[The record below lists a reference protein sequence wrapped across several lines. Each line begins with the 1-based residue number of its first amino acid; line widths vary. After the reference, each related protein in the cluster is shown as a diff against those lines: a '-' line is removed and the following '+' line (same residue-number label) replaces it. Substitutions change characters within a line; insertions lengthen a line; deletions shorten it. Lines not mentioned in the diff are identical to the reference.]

1 MHKGS
6 MQRAACLQHG
16 ARGGCSYKIED
27 APRIG
32 VLKEGELFLY
42 SGPDSDSNVDANA
55 LPPPLTHGLA
65 HTHPSAPLTVAQKCA
80 GIQCTAARTAAPTL
94 LDNLLPGALTQLS
107 ATALAPSPPEGLG
120 AHRCIGGEG

>member
-1 MHKGS
+1 
-6 MQRAACLQHG
+6 MQRAAFLQHG

-55 LPPPLTHGLA
+55 LPRLSHAGLRTRTPA
-65 HTHPSAPLTVAQKCA
+65 RRSLWHRNAQARNARPRALPHPRS
-80 GIQCTAARTAAPTL
+80 
-94 LDNLLPGALTQLS
+94 
-107 ATALAPSPPEGLG
+107 
-120 AHRCIGGEG
+120 